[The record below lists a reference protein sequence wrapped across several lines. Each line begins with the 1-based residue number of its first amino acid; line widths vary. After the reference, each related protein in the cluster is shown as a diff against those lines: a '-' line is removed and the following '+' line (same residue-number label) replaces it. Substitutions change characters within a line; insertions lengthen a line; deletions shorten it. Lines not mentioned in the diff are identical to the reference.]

1 MFIRKILNPKSP
13 PPQGVDT
20 GNIKKDTTVQVG
32 ELKSSQEYVSELKE
46 LKNRYP
52 DLAQSRIT
60 GVEKNFVKSYMAEN
74 NLSGTEGMSEA
85 QKVFR
90 QLTRG

>member
-1 MFIRKILNPKSP
+1 M
-13 PPQGVDT
+13 DT
-20 GNIKKDTTVQVG
+20 GNTEKDTTVQVG

-52 DLAQSRIT
+52 DLAQSRINN
-60 GVEKNFVKSYMAEN
+60 VEKNFVKSYMTEN

-90 QLTRG
+90 QLTQG